1 MAAKR
6 GDVIIARIHF
16 IDNPAIVKERP
27 LHSTLKCNTKVSDF
41 EGCFEAQALPGSV
54 IKP

>member
-1 MAAKR
+1 MKKI
-6 GDVIIARIHF
+6 VV
-16 IDNPAIVKERP
+16 AI